1 MARPYGSLRPS
12 KNDGRRVA
20 IRQIV
25 VEPSGTV
32 HRYWW
37 EHLEDEGAFLTD
49 QPVDYTDQLD
59 AISADEFGHL
69 WRTSLW

>member
-1 MARPYGSLRPS
+1 
-12 KNDGRRVA
+12 VA

-25 VEPSGTV
+25 VEPSGAV

-37 EHLEDEGAFLTD
+37 EHLEDESGFLTD

-59 AISADEFGHL
+59 AISVDAFIRL
-69 WRTSLW
+69 WRT